1 MTTPAEQLRQ
11 AADAVA
17 RLGCS
22 SADYEALTDAAAL
35 AGQRDIA
42 TARRLLE
49 TRAAWM
55 AATIA
60 RRSRPELGHSGLA
73 AQQGFLSPEAMIQK
87 VTGSSKNEA
96 FKLVAVGTMLA
107 QAEAADR
114 QAAEGLGSPGTDGD
128 VDGTGTGAGGD
139 SGGLGG
145 TGGPGIPGGFPPDPS
160 GAGS

>member
-1 MTTPAEQLRQ
+1 MNPAEQLRQ
-11 AADAVA
+11 AAEAVA

-22 SADYEALTDAAAL
+22 SAEYEALSDAAAL
-35 AGQRDIA
+35 AGQKDIA

-60 RRSRPELGHSGLA
+60 DRSRPELGHSGLA

-107 QAEAADR
+107 R
-114 QAAEGLGSPGTDGD
+114 
-128 VDGTGTGAGGD
+128 
-139 SGGLGG
+139 
-145 TGGPGIPGGFPPDPS
+145 
-160 GAGS
+160 AGSRPIRPVPGRGRRRSPAP